1 MPRLINIREELDR
14 LVALEGRTPDTPESE
29 EEAVFAQLGIVD
41 RGEIYVGSFSGT
53 SPWER
58 HPNGNELVHLV
69 AGHTTLTIMTDDGP
83 ESFRAGAGTFVVV
96 PAGLW
101 HRFDA
106 PEGVTVMTVTPPP
119 TEHTAAADPLA
130 AEESCPN

>member
-14 LVALEGRTPDTPESE
+14 LVVMDGRTPDTPVSE
-29 EEAVFAQLGIVD
+29 EEAVFAPLGVVD
-41 RGEIYVGSFSGT
+41 RGEVYVGSFSGR

-58 HPNGNELVHLV
+58 HPNGNELVHILT
-69 AGHTTLTIMTDDGP
+69 GRTELTIMTDDGP
-83 ESFRAGAGTFVVV
+83 QVFEAVAGTVMIV

-106 PEGVTVMTVTPPP
+106 PDGVTVMTITPPP
-119 TEHTAAADPLA
+119 TEHSPAEDPLA
-130 AEESCPN
+130 GG